1 MRLGSITLVRINH
14 IRLSKGI
21 RGEMRPRMGTSI
33 RRGLFWAWLM
43 LSVVWSG
50 KGLKSMLDWHQR
62 MTAILPDFGWPYAWV
77 ADRVITILSPWIL
90 MVVVLGLIWTVRG
103 VRSVSEHKRPFDR

>member
-1 MRLGSITLVRINH
+1 M
-14 IRLSKGI
+14 GI
-21 RGEMRPRMGTSI
+21 RGEMPRRTRTSI
-33 RRGLFWAWLM
+33 RRGLFWAWLI
-43 LSVVWSG
+43 LSAVWSG

-62 MTAILPDFGWPYAWV
+62 MTAILPDFRWSYPWV

-90 MVVVLGLIWTVRG
+90 MVLVLGLIWTVRG